1 VSDTT
6 RTRVAVGEDTQHRH
20 EPSAPPSEHGSGAHQ
35 HGSGGAS
42 CHEEGGAAAP
52 VGSAVVALA
61 GAPNVGKSTLFNTL
75 TGARR
80 TVGNWP
86 GTTVEVG
93 NGSWTISDG
102 GHQHVVALVDLPGAY
117 SLDPMSPDEELT
129 RDVVLGELGTE
140 RPAAVVVAASAVNL
154 ARSLYLVAQIRE
166 TDLPVVLA
174 LTMSDVAARRGI
186 RIDPDALGAAL
197 GCSVVALD
205 PRRRRGHEALT
216 VAVSSALAGGP
227 VTPRRTDLRAHDTD
241 PDLDPDGELAR
252 GDERFA
258 CIERAVDA
266 ATHHTGETR
275 RTHSD
280 RIDRWV
286 TAPVAGPL
294 IFLAVMW
301 VLFQITTRV
310 AAPLQDGLGAFVNGP
325 VSSLFTGLIS
335 AVGLGDTWVQGL
347 VVDGLVAGVGML
359 LTFVPLMALMF
370 LLLALLEDSGYLA
383 RAAVV
388 TDRLMGRLGLPG
400 RAFLP
405 LVVGFGCNVPAIS
418 ATRILPQAR
427 HRILTALLVPFTS
440 CSARLTV
447 YMLLATTFF
456 PHNAGS
462 VVFAM
467 YVVSIL
473 LVVLVGLLLRG
484 TLWRTMGAEPL
495 VIDLPPYQRPTV
507 RLTTS
512 VMWLR
517 LRGFLRTASGII
529 VATVV
534 VVWLLQSTPVT
545 GGASFGQVPVADS
558 LYAAVARLV
567 APLLSPAGFGQWE
580 AVSALVVGFVAKE
593 AVISSWAQTYALAE
607 PASSRS
613 PGALGD
619 HLHQTF
625 TAASGGH
632 TGVAVMAFM
641 VFLLAYTPC
650 VATLA
655 AQRRELGTR
664 WTAFGVV
671 MQLVVAWL
679 LAVLTFQ
686 VGSLLW

>member
-1 VSDTT
+1 
-6 RTRVAVGEDTQHRH
+6 
-20 EPSAPPSEHGSGAHQ
+20 
-35 HGSGGAS
+35 
-42 CHEEGGAAAP
+42 
-52 VGSAVVALA
+52 
-61 GAPNVGKSTLFNTL
+61 
-75 TGARR
+75 
-80 TVGNWP
+80 
-86 GTTVEVG
+86 
-93 NGSWTISDG
+93 
-102 GHQHVVALVDLPGAY
+102 
-117 SLDPMSPDEELT
+117 MSPDEELT
-129 RDVVLGELGTE
+129 RDVVLGEHDTE

-216 VAVSSALAGGP
+216 VAVSAAVDGGP
-227 VTPRRTDLRAHDTD
+227 VTPRRADPGAHEID

-310 AAPLQDGLGAFVNGP
+310 AAPLQDGLGALVNGP
-325 VSSLFTGLIS
+325 VSSLFTWLIS
-335 AVGLGDTWVQGL
+335 SVGLGDTWVQGL

-456 PHNAGS
+456 PRNAGS

-473 LVVLVGLLLRG
+473 LVVLVGLLLRS

-517 LRGFLRTASGII
+517 LKGFLRTASGII

-534 VVWLLQSTPVT
+534 VVWLLQSIAVT
-545 GGASFGQVPVADS
+545 GGAAFGHVPVADS
-558 LYAAVARLV
+558 LYAAVA
-567 APLLSPAGFGQWE
+567 G
-580 AVSALVVGFVAKE
+580 
-593 AVISSWAQTYALAE
+593 
-607 PASSRS
+607 SSRRSS
-613 PGALGD
+613 PRPGS
-619 HLHQTF
+619 
-625 TAASGGH
+625 ASGRRSRRSSSGSSPRRRSSPRGRRPTRSPSRRRPGRRGRSATTCSRRSRPPRVGTPGSPSWLHGVPARLHPVRGH
-632 TGVAVMAFM
+632 PGGPAPRARHPVDGVRRRHAARRR
-641 VFLLAYTPC
+641 
-650 VATLA
+650 LA
-655 AQRRELGTR
+655 AGGPRLPGRKPDVVRGRAAGGPVAGPPTGRPCRSDRRPPPR
-664 WTAFGVV
+664 RP
-671 MQLVVAWL
+671 
-679 LAVLTFQ
+679 
-686 VGSLLW
+686 VGRAARVGH